1 MKRLPVVMFRL
12 KTSAILILT
21 VLLSITFAHAQ
32 KWLPGSFTDV
42 KGNKVT
48 GLIRENPSNKGPIKD
63 EGFIEFKDDSKA
75 NPYKL
80 SASDL
85 KSFSI
90 GQDSF
95 VVAHA
100 PGNSNWSKK
109 ELDFVKVALDEET
122 KLYVADVGT
131 GSGGQRASR
140 VTPEF
145 GGGIGTG
152 GYSGFGGGV
161 GINLGGGGGKG
172 KVIRTYYYGSNTAT
186 MQQLTPMNFK
196 DVMSDIMGD
205 EPDVVDKIQTN
216 QFNIYNMDKLLA
228 YFKQVKASHKN

>member
-1 MKRLPVVMFRL
+1 MLVAV
-12 KTSAILILT
+12 SAK
-21 VLLSITFAHAQ
+21 SQ
-32 KWLPGSFTDV
+32 KWLPGSFTDI

-85 KSFSI
+85 KSFTI

-95 VVAHA
+95 IVAHA

-122 KLYVADVGT
+122 KLYVADVAT
-131 GSGGQRASR
+131 GGGGERASR
-140 VTPEF
+140 VSPEF

-172 KVIRTYYYGSNTAT
+172 KVIRTYYYGTNTAT

-216 QFNIYNMDKLLA
+216 QFNIFNMDKLLA

>member
-1 MKRLPVVMFRL
+1 MYKILF
-12 KTSAILILT
+12 ILICPLLICTT
-21 VLLSITFAHAQ
+21 VCAQ
-32 KWLPGSFTDV
+32 KWLPGSFTDI

-48 GLIRENPSNKGPIKD
+48 GLIRKNPSNKSPIKD

-109 ELDFVKVALDEET
+109 ELDFVKVALDE
-122 KLYVADVGT
+122 
-131 GSGGQRASR
+131 
-140 VTPEF
+140 
-145 GGGIGTG
+145 
-152 GYSGFGGGV
+152 
-161 GINLGGGGGKG
+161 
-172 KVIRTYYYGSNTAT
+172 
-186 MQQLTPMNFK
+186 
-196 DVMSDIMGD
+196 
-205 EPDVVDKIQTN
+205 
-216 QFNIYNMDKLLA
+216 
-228 YFKQVKASHKN
+228 

>member
-1 MKRLPVVMFRL
+1 MLIAI
-12 KTSAILILT
+12 SAK
-21 VLLSITFAHAQ
+21 SQ
-32 KWLPGSFTDV
+32 KWLPGFFTDI
-42 KGNKVT
+42 KGNKVA

-63 EGFIEFKDDSKA
+63 EGFIEFKDNSKA

-85 KSFSI
+85 KFFII

-122 KLYVADVGT
+122 KLYAADVST
-131 GSGGQRASR
+131 GSGGQRSPL
-140 VTPEF
+140 VSPEF

-152 GYSGFGGGV
+152 GYGGFGGGV
-161 GINLGGGGGKG
+161 GINLGGGSGKG
-172 KVIRTYYYGSNTAT
+172 RVMRTYYYGTNTAT

-216 QFNIYNMDKLLA
+216 QFNIFNVEKLLI
-228 YFKQVKASHKN
+228 YFKQLKLSHKN

>member
-1 MKRLPVVMFRL
+1 MIQTKIIGISFSIAL
-12 KTSAILILT
+12 TLIFNR
-21 VLLSITFAHAQ
+21 VYAQ
-32 KWLPGSFTDV
+32 KWQPGSFTDI

-63 EGFIEFKDDSKA
+63 EGYIEVKDNPKS

-85 KSFSI
+85 RSFTI

-109 ELDFVKVALDEET
+109 ELDFVEVALDEET
-122 KLYVADVGT
+122 KLYVAAVSTGGGGGHGVGV
-131 GSGGQRASR
+131 S
-140 VTPEF
+140 PEF
-145 GGGIGTG
+145 GAGVGSG
-152 GYSGFGGGV
+152 GYSGVGGGLAV
-161 GINLGGGGGKG
+161 NLGGGGGHG
-172 KVIRTYYYGSNTAT
+172 KAVITYYYGPNTAE
-186 MQQLTPMNFK
+186 MQQLTPINFK

-205 EPDVVDKIQTN
+205 EQDVVDKIQLG
-216 QFNIYNMDKLLA
+216 QFNITNVDKLIT
-228 YFKQVKASHKN
+228 YFKQVKAAHKK